1 MQPWEAVNMH
11 QRRVLTETHGE
22 NCLKGQS
29 SVMHHGLKLNSTDPR
44 YEVSSIEVK
53 GAVCDS

>member
-1 MQPWEAVNMH
+1 MCNRWEAVNMH

-29 SVMHHGLKLNSTDPR
+29 SVMHHGLKLNSTDPGMR
-44 YEVSSIEVK
+44 
-53 GAVCDS
+53 

>member
-1 MQPWEAVNMH
+1 MCNRWEAVNMH

-29 SVMHHGLKLNSTDPR
+29 SIMHHGLNSTDPGKQ
-44 YEVSSIEVK
+44 YLEQY
-53 GAVCDS
+53 